1 MKGRHAD
8 RPNPCQLIFKLG
20 CISQPNVLYYNLYK
34 YEEKPTVRSVR
45 SLKIVVLAGGLS
57 PERQV
62 SLVSGQSICR
72 ALRELGGL
80 ERTEGT

>member
-1 MKGRHAD
+1 M
-8 RPNPCQLIFKLG
+8 
-20 CISQPNVLYYNLYK
+20 
-34 YEEKPTVRSVR
+34 
-45 SLKIVVLAGGLS
+45 KIVVLAGGLS